1 MQGWS
6 GWRAGFNR
14 NQRQASTWWESGA
27 REMKGIGKGAVLNM
41 DHGVKTGREENE
53 GMLQTVKMR

>member
-6 GWRAGFNR
+6 GWRAGFDR

-27 REMKGIGKGAVLNM
+27 REMKGIGRGAVLNM

-53 GMLQTVKMR
+53 GML